1 MARGNRDDLTGD
13 TVDALKLGTVSPL
26 YKDLSRFR
34 PVTLLEPID
43 KCCMATM
50 GHKLSE
56 LLFKNKLLDRA
67 QYGSVIDGSC
77 IEPLTIANR
86 LYERA
91 RTHSLP
97 LHLAFLDATSAFDS
111 VPHVTLDAALYR
123 MGATPSFVTWLRSM
137 LHGHQRV
144 VATAYGVSPE
154 NEATRLQAGEPQ
166 GCLASPIIWAIV
178 MDFALTYSRTVGGR
192 GFDLDNIPVQE
203 LAFADDL
210 ASADNTQYGLQLTIQ
225 AQIVA
230 LGALGCRFNAPKS
243 YYAWSLG
250 AETDEKPP
258 PPLTVFA
265 LDANGHWR
273 ATQHTSVPPRGDPD
287 GETLAER
294 GALRYLGAL
303 LSFEGYSD
311 EGRWQEQ
318 RLMVDASCN
327 ALFARC
333 ALLKPSLRQFIEAVH
348 AVLLGKIL
356 CTWRLVP
363 PEEAQLSAVRVR
375 IARRAAVTLGI
386 GLLAQ
391 AHAPEGRAAMTEALK
406 WIYNNEGP
414 NTGGR

>member
-1 MARGNRDDLTGD
+1 M
-13 TVDALKLGTVSPL
+13 PL
-26 YKDLSRFR
+26 Q
-34 PVTLLEPID
+34 
-43 KCCMATM
+43 
-50 GHKLSE
+50 
-56 LLFKNKLLDRA
+56 RA
-67 QYGSVIDGSC
+67 
-77 IEPLTIANR
+77 
-86 LYERA
+86 
-91 RTHSLP
+91 
-97 LHLAFLDATSAFDS
+97 
-111 VPHVTLDAALYR
+111 
-123 MGATPSFVTWLRSM
+123 
-137 LHGHQRV
+137 
-144 VATAYGVSPE
+144 
-154 NEATRLQAGEPQ
+154 
-166 GCLASPIIWAIV
+166 
-178 MDFALTYSRTVGGR
+178 
-192 GFDLDNIPVQE
+192 
-203 LAFADDL
+203 
-210 ASADNTQYGLQLTIQ
+210 
-225 AQIVA
+225 
-230 LGALGCRFNAPKS
+230 KS

-250 AETDEKPP
+250 AETDEKSP

-265 LDANGHWR
+265 LDVNGHWR
-273 ATQHTSVPPRGDPD
+273 AAQLTSVPPRGDPD

-348 AVLLGKIL
+348 AVLLKKML

-386 GLLAQ
+386 GPFSGVEKSESADVEFLLTPTEWAGGGVPDVLTRLSAQVAVDMLQLCQ